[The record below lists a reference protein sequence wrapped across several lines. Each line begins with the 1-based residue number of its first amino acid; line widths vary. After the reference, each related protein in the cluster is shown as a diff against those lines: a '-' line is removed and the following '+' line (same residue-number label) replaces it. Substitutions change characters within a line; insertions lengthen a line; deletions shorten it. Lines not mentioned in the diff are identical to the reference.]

1 MAAPKFRPYRG
12 KDSIIQG
19 IPYSNGYVYFATD
32 TGRIYLDYNGERLA
46 MGGNGASLFYAND
59 TDVKQDLM
67 DYYHIDK
74 STLVELFKKLD
85 VDLVGNVAIKV
96 H

>member
-12 KDSIIQG
+12 KDSTIQE

-59 TDVKQDLM
+59 TDVKQDL
-67 DYYHIDK
+67 INLEPFSK
-74 STLVELFKKLD
+74 RTI
-85 VDLVGNVAIKV
+85 AISE
-96 H
+96 